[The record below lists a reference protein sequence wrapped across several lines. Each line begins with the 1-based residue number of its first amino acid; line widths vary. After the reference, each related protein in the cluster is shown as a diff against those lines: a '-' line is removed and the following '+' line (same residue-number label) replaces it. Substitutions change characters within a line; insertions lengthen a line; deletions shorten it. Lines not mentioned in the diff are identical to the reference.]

1 MGKSNIANRG
11 LDFESLIENKCQELE
26 DREIAIIH
34 KVPTEWKV
42 KRRYNPQKK
51 RTEIF
56 NAFPV
61 AESKFVDFIG
71 AIYNKPI
78 AIEAKETKEEKRFDF
93 KNIKDTQIEFLKL
106 WSKLGNQGYYIIRF
120 TEHKEVYLVKSEIMH
135 DWIDNLGRKSVPYE
149 ILKSTKDVILLDYKN
164 LNFEEYI
171 K

>member
-1 MGKSNIANRG
+1 MVKSSTANRG
-11 LDFESLIENKCQELE
+11 LDFESLIESRCEELQKKE
-26 DREIAIIH
+26 VAIIH

-42 KRRYNPQKK
+42 TRRYNPQKK

-71 AIYNKPI
+71 AIHNKPI

-120 TEHKEVYLVKSEIMH
+120 TEYKEVYLIKSEIMH

-149 ILKSTKDVILLDYKN
+149 TLKSTNDVVLLDYKK
-164 LNFEEYI
+164 LNFEDYI
-171 K
+171 

>member
-1 MGKSNIANRG
+1 MAKSSTANRG
-11 LDFESLIENKCQELE
+11 LDFESLIEKKCEELQKK
-26 DREIAIIH
+26 EIAIIH

-42 KRRYNPQKK
+42 TRRYNPQKK

-71 AIYNKPI
+71 AIHNKPI

-120 TEHKEVYLVKSEIMH
+120 TEHKEVYLIKSEIMH

-149 ILKSTKDVILLDYKN
+149 TLKSTKDVIQLDYKE

-171 K
+171 

>member
-1 MGKSNIANRG
+1 MVKTSTANRG
-11 LDFESLIENKCQELE
+11 LDFESLIENKCEELQK
-26 DREIAIIH
+26 REVAIIH

-42 KRRYNPQKK
+42 LRKYNPRLK

-71 AIYNKPI
+71 AIHNKPI

-93 KNIKDTQIEFLKL
+93 KNIKDTQVDFLKL
-106 WSKLGNQGYYIIRF
+106 WSKLGNQGYYIVRF
-120 TEHKEVYLVKSEIMH
+120 TEHKEVYLIKSEIMH

-149 ILKSTKDVILLDYKN
+149 TLKNTKDVMQLDYKE
-164 LNFEEYI
+164 LNFEDYI
-171 K
+171 